1 MIPPSSSARKEVGRH
16 RWLWGLLM
24 VWHME
29 SPWGTLFKGRLSKG
43 KKGEEVVIFHL
54 KHSCSN
60 LFWVCH
66 TYWHCCDQPFFSHWS
81 LDIASNPSRP
91 QPSGLFF
98 NWVNYKDFTWMIMSF
113 HSWKQHICHA
123 SLLNCEVTLRDTD
136 KVCMAAS
143 KVVDRMA
150 KTKMKT
156 KKRTK
161 SPKGEEQSRHPAACG
176 RITILETC
184 VFSAWSILAI
194 AGKMEEVAAY
204 LSGHF
209 LQLG

>member
-1 MIPPSSSARKEVGRH
+1 
-16 RWLWGLLM
+16 
-24 VWHME
+24 
-29 SPWGTLFKGRLSKG
+29 
-43 KKGEEVVIFHL
+43 
-54 KHSCSN
+54 
-60 LFWVCH
+60 
-66 TYWHCCDQPFFSHWS
+66 
-81 LDIASNPSRP
+81 
-91 QPSGLFF
+91 
-98 NWVNYKDFTWMIMSF
+98 
-113 HSWKQHICHA
+113 
-123 SLLNCEVTLRDTD
+123 
-136 KVCMAAS
+136 MAAS

-204 LSGHF
+204 LSVLIDHWWP
-209 LQLG
+209 LQIDPKTAVAHSVDYVSI